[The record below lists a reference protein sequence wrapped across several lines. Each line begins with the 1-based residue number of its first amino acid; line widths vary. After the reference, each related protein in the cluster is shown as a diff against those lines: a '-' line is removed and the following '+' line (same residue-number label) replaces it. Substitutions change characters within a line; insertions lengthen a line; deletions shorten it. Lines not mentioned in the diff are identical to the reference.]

1 MKNKKIITG
10 AMALLLATGTS
21 LTAHAE
27 EDFSIDPDI
36 DKKILDKIGTDEVV
50 EYNPEESPIE
60 RDARLAEL
68 DSKKASA
75 LAEISSL
82 QNLSKEDKAGFT
94 SRVKSADKEK
104 TINSILAEAR
114 TLNEKKAPK
123 PEPENTPEEK
133 QNTEEDTTNTETE
146 EKETPEE
153 KVNDDFFTMK
163 FEGKD
168 IKIYGF
174 DLSKVKT
181 VGKFGSNI
189 YVRDTNDN
197 LHTLVKAPE
206 FGEDAYKPEGETPT
220 DTDNTQPDL
229 NVDEDTKPET
239 EDTTDNEETQPDT
252 NDEEDQTEDEQ
263 TNEEETP
270 SDVDK
275 EDDDKEKIDKE
286 QSEQEPT
293 PSDEEKD
300 DETKKQ
306 QVGEKGNTTQVV
318 TTSPKVVQQKTT
330 RPQYK
335 STSTVKTASSNP
347 KTGVVGSMAV
357 AEILSLA
364 SASYILNKKRK

>member
-206 FGEDAYKPEGETPT
+206 FGKDAYKPEGETS
-220 DTDNTQPDL
+220 TDNTQPDL
-229 NVDEDTKPET
+229 NVDEDTKPDT

-252 NDEEDQTEDEQ
+252 DDEEDQTEDEQ

-286 QSEQEPT
+286 QSEQEQT